1 MFIKSFLRQ
10 IFENGFFAQKKQ
22 EDKRLFFLFHSFP
35 SSAFHQ
41 VTQSP
46 RQMNT
51 IPNQATIPPRF
62 LLLYFLSF
70 HPCHIFNCSA
80 FCSFP
85 SSNPFSFTRLLV
97 ASSQQGTKS
106 SKVLAVERFVIR
118 SRVSAILHPP
128 SFFLFSIFM
137 HTSLRAVCF
146 LSVSSSHYF
155 FFLLTSALLLFA
167 LLLSLLFSYR
177 SSHFYFST
185 FPYFL
190 FSHLPNFF
198 FSFIFSKLLCLF
210 SDFCNSTFFIQQVSL
225 EHPFFSL

>member
-41 VTQSP
+41 VTQSARKFWP
-46 RQMNT
+46 SSDLSFGRVS
-51 IPNQATIPPRF
+51 PPFYIHHRSFFFRF
-62 LLLYFLSF
+62 SCILHLEPSVFFLS
-70 HPCHIFNCSA
+70 
-80 FCSFP
+80 
-85 SSNPFSFTRLLV
+85 RLL
-97 ASSQQGTKS
+97 T
-106 SKVLAVERFVIR
+106 I
-118 SRVSAILHPP
+118 
-128 SFFLFSIFM
+128 
-137 HTSLRAVCF
+137 
-146 LSVSSSHYF
+146 

-198 FSFIFSKLLCLF
+198 FSFISSKLLCLF

>member
-22 EDKRLFFLFHSFP
+22 EDKKLFFLFHSFP

-97 ASSQQGTKS
+97 TSSQQGTKS

-155 FFLLTSALLLFA
+155 FFTNVGTTIICFATIFVILLQIVSLLLFNI
-167 LLLSLLFSYR
+167 SLFSFF
-177 SSHFYFST
+177 SSAE
-185 FPYFL
+185 FL
-190 FSHLPNFF
+190 FFF
-198 FSFIFSKLLCLF
+198 H
-210 SDFCNSTFFIQQVSL
+210 FF
-225 EHPFFSL
+225 

>member
-35 SSAFHQ
+35 SSSFHQ

-46 RQMNT
+46 CQMNT

-97 ASSQQGTKS
+97 TSSQQGTKLES
-106 SKVLAVERFVIR
+106 SGRRAICHSVACLRHFTSTIVL
-118 SRVSAILHPP
+118 
-128 SFFLFSIFM
+128 SFFDFYAYFTQSRLFSFCLVF
-137 HTSLRAVCF
+137 SL
-146 LSVSSSHYF
+146 F
-155 FFLLTSALLLFA
+155 FF
-167 LLLSLLFSYR
+167 Y
-177 SSHFYFST
+177 
-185 FPYFL
+185 
-190 FSHLPNFF
+190 
-198 FSFIFSKLLCLF
+198 
-210 SDFCNSTFFIQQVSL
+210 
-225 EHPFFSL
+225 

>member
-85 SSNPFSFTRLLV
+85 SSNLLFHQTFSRIQPAGDKELESSGRRAICHSVACLRHFTSTIVLSFFDFHAYFTQSRLFSFCLV
-97 ASSQQGTKS
+97 
-106 SKVLAVERFVIR
+106 
-118 SRVSAILHPP
+118 
-128 SFFLFSIFM
+128 FS
-137 HTSLRAVCF
+137 L
-146 LSVSSSHYF
+146 F
-155 FFLLTSALLLFA
+155 FF
-167 LLLSLLFSYR
+167 Y
-177 SSHFYFST
+177 
-185 FPYFL
+185 
-190 FSHLPNFF
+190 
-198 FSFIFSKLLCLF
+198 
-210 SDFCNSTFFIQQVSL
+210 
-225 EHPFFSL
+225 